1 MQYSVRNTAMW
12 NCRWV
17 QNDYGSTRERIWNKC
32 HQKMRSQKKLQQQNA
47 YISNNFCM
55 PYEFTIQGDAIIF
68 ACFDEPQN
76 SIFQFPLISIYIHIY
91 IYYLYQW
98 IPNKQSIGYKKKFP
112 DSTWESCQKWG
123 DTWFILGMSFWAK
136 QIRQNKH
143 KSNLKPIHIQISTH
157 TIIFLLYNRDFGA
170 QFWVTNTQT
179 YLNIL
184 ETFGM
189 TNLVEVMYIR

>member
-91 IYYLYQW
+91 IYITCINGSPISNPLV
-98 IPNKQSIGYKKKFP
+98 
-112 DSTWESCQKWG
+112 
-123 DTWFILGMSFWAK
+123 
-136 QIRQNKH
+136 IRKNFQTAHEKAVKNGV
-143 KSNLKPIHIQISTH
+143 IHD
-157 TIIFLLYNRDFGA
+157 L
-170 QFWVTNTQT
+170 FWVWAFGQSKLDKTNTKATSSPYT
-179 YLNIL
+179 YKSVLIQSFFYFIIGIL
-184 ETFGM
+184 EHSF
-189 TNLVEVMYIR
+189 E